1 MTVGKT
7 CHIEATVKP
16 NLSTMEP
23 TSDQG
28 ITTLCLH
35 ASLLHFSIIG
45 VLLFPAEFVVMTTKK
60 TTIYSTIVTVENRK
74 LGPNCSQGNIFLGSG
89 PHRGILIRKDVDE
102 VDDEPVSAHNSIEF
116 RSFLMSKTKG
126 TRLQDNC
133 RMDFWFKAT
142 TPENRHLTVARDFID
157 CLLPP
162 DDLPGDYICLI
173 SKMLKMMRTDY
184 QQQLAKVR
192 LQTTTVAT
200 PPLITVQDCEGI
212 PIEPEIFEPVTSE
225 TPMEP
230 ADVAIDQEVGEQLT
244 LATDLGDAD
253 EAALPD
259 EDTTQADFYDTCSLM
274 LDQTEGELLVNQ
286 TTYLDQPE
294 EEYFDPSTSLEDP
307 IDMVPEQ
314 LHEQVPEQP
323 NEQEQSEEHTE
334 YSEQP
339 LVNQVLPFVCVG
351 PPHMELD
358 HNKNA
363 ITVKKSSRALI
374 PFNRVY
380 NKGKSQPLT
389 ATIFN
394 IMTHLI
400 RFYMI
405 F

>member
-1 MTVGKT
+1 
-7 CHIEATVKP
+7 
-16 NLSTMEP
+16 
-23 TSDQG
+23 
-28 ITTLCLH
+28 
-35 ASLLHFSIIG
+35 
-45 VLLFPAEFVVMTTKK
+45 
-60 TTIYSTIVTVENRK
+60 
-74 LGPNCSQGNIFLGSG
+74 
-89 PHRGILIRKDVDE
+89 
-102 VDDEPVSAHNSIEF
+102 
-116 RSFLMSKTKG
+116 
-126 TRLQDNC
+126 
-133 RMDFWFKAT
+133 MDFWFKAT

-173 SKMLKMMRTDY
+173 SKMLKMMKTDY

-225 TPMEP
+225 TPLEP

-259 EDTTQADFYDTCSLM
+259 EDTTQADVYDTCSLM

-286 TTYLDQPE
+286 TPDLDQPE